1 MGDGRTLLELS
12 AALGA
17 GDRRAVEAALAAAG
31 EERLAGREVE
41 EALLQAYLFVGFP
54 PVLRAMAVWRAG
66 CGAEPPAASEEARTD
81 RAVWRRRGEA
91 LCRRVYGSAYE
102 KLRARVRRLH
112 PALDRWM
119 VEEGYGKV
127 LSRSGLDP
135 VRRELCVVALLAAAG
150 HLPQL
155 HSHLRG
161 ALHLGAPPDAV
172 SSALEVG
179 LTRAASVE
187 DAAAARRLWGEVR
200 RRATGGTA

>member
-1 MGDGRTLLELS
+1 MADGRTLIELS

-17 GDRRAVEAALAAAG
+17 GDRRAVEAALGAAG
-31 EERLAGREVE
+31 EERLAVREVE

-66 CGAEPPAASEEARTD
+66 CGAEPPDAPEEARTGG
-81 RAVWRRRGEA
+81 AAWRRRGEA

-102 KLRARVRRLH
+102 KLRGRVRRLH

-127 LSRSGLDP
+127 LSRPGLDP

-179 LTRAASVE
+179 LARAASAE

-200 RRATGGTA
+200 RRASSGTD